1 MRIPAFVIRAIVLIT
16 LSLAIPAI
24 YSQETFDFL
33 IPEPERP
40 PLAPENPEEI
50 PRQFRELSLGMSLDD
65 LKAALVQDRMF
76 SFRGDRDV
84 SFLPLREETLIETTG
99 LSFIRR
105 AFFQLS
111 EGSVFIMAFTL
122 DTRLLDHYSVYTS
135 LVRRYGEPDS
145 LNPQEAVWESANTR
159 LSIERPL
166 TVKYLDK
173 TVFDAL
179 IDESRTRESD
189 MLLMREEFL
198 GGF

>member
-1 MRIPAFVIRAIVLIT
+1 MKIPVFVLCALAT
-16 LSLAIPAI
+16 FSLAVQPVHG
-24 YSQETFDFL
+24 QETFDFT

-40 PLAPENPEEI
+40 SLAPENPEEI

-65 LKAALVQDRMF
+65 LKEALIADALF

-145 LNPQEAVWESANTR
+145 LNPQEAVWESGDTR

-173 TVFDAL
+173 TIFEELLDA
-179 IDESRTRESD
+179 SRTRESN

-198 GGF
+198 DGF

>member
-1 MRIPAFVIRAIVLIT
+1 MRIPALIKCAIVLAA
-16 LSLAIPAI
+16 LSLAIPLI
-24 YSQETFDFL
+24 HGQETFDFT
-33 IPEPERP
+33 IPEPVRP

-50 PRQFRELSLGMSLDD
+50 PRQFRGLSLGMSLDD
-65 LKAALVQDRMF
+65 LKAALVRDGMF

-111 EGSVFIMAFTL
+111 GGSVFMMAFTL

-145 LNPQEAVWESANTR
+145 LNPQEAVWESEDTR

-173 TVFDAL
+173 TVFNAL

-189 MLLMREEFL
+189 MLLLREEFL